1 MSFIGF
7 GDDDGVGGFV
17 DGDVACIMWEIVG
30 NGRSAR
36 EEGKDVFRFGIMR
49 FV

>member
-1 MSFIGF
+1 MSFTGF
-7 GDDDGVGGFV
+7 GDDDGVEEFV
-17 DGDVACIMWEIVG
+17 DGDVDCMMWEIVG

-36 EEGKDVFRFGIMR
+36 EEGKDVFRFGTMR